1 MNPLWTVIIPARSY
15 EHAEALAHDIQDVM
29 SESRGITLPIGVA
42 LTAPDRVFTMA
53 SSESSESYDGGH
65 GSVLAEIEREIAT
78 HPGLPYMQ
86 GEPPEVNPCA
96 PRVCDL
102 QTAPQAN
109 SPWWQHLLTALLWGV
124 VLGLGLLLLR

>member
-65 GSVLAEIEREIAT
+65 GSVLA
-78 HPGLPYMQ
+78 
-86 GEPPEVNPCA
+86 
-96 PRVCDL
+96 
-102 QTAPQAN
+102 
-109 SPWWQHLLTALLWGV
+109 
-124 VLGLGLLLLR
+124 

>member
-1 MNPLWTVIIPARSY
+1 MNPLWTVMILARSY

-42 LTAPDRVFTMA
+42 LTMPDKVFAMA
-53 SSESSESYDGGH
+53 SSKPSESYDGGH
-65 GSVLAEIEREIAT
+65 GSVLAAIGREIAA

-86 GEPPEVNPCA
+86 GEVQEVNSCT

-102 QTAPQAN
+102 QAMPQVN
-109 SPWWQHLLTALLWGV
+109 IPWWQHLLTALLWGV